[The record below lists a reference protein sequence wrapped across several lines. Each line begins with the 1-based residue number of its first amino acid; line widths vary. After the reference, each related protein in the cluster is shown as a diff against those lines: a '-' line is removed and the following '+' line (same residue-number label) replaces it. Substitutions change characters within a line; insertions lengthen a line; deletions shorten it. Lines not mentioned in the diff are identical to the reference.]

1 MIWKTNRLDY
11 YAEDCFSGMSK
22 TMPGLWKK
30 GYIQKNAGVIMRS
43 EPCLDRFAVIV
54 SGGAGNGPLF
64 PGYVGEGLADA
75 AAVGGPFSAP
85 NAYAIYEAGK
95 YLGKE
100 QGVLLLYNNFAGDYL
115 NNDMA
120 KELLETDGISVESV
134 ISNDDIASAL
144 GEARENRSGRVGIAL
159 LIKLAG
165 ACAAAG
171 IDLKETAAR
180 LRHAN
185 TRLGTLSLHLD
196 NAQTLISYGAGFSGE
211 PPIRTA
217 DHMDMGLAASEVLE
231 MLLEDLQPQQDE
243 SLFLLVNRLRLTS
256 FPDGYIFANML
267 FDTLSESYRV
277 EQMRVGTFSNIM
289 DIYGFDVSLLC
300 MDEETAAL
308 MGNCINADN
317 FII

>member
-11 YAEDCFSGMSK
+11 YAEDCFSGMIK

-30 GYIQKNAGVIMRS
+30 GYIQKNAGVIMRR
-43 EPCLDRFAVIV
+43 EPSLDRFAVII

-64 PGYVGEGLADA
+64 TGYVGEGLADA
-75 AAVGGPFSAP
+75 VAVGGPFSAP

-100 QGVLLLYNNFAGDYL
+100 KGVLLLYNNFAGDYL

-120 KELLETDGISVESV
+120 QELLETDGVSVESV
-134 ISNDDIASAL
+134 ISTDDIASAL

-165 ACAAAG
+165 ACASAG
-171 IDLKETAAR
+171 MELKETASR
-180 LRHAN
+180 LRYAN
-185 TRLGTLSLHLD
+185 TRLGTLSLHVD
-196 NAQTLISYGAGFSGE
+196 SMQTLISYGAGFSGE

-217 DHMDMGLAASEVLE
+217 DHMEMGLAAKELLE
-231 MLLEDLQPQQDE
+231 MLLEDLKPRQDE

-256 FPDGYIFANML
+256 FPDGYIMANTL

-277 EQMRVGTFSNIM
+277 DQMRVGSFSNIM

-308 MGNCINADN
+308 MGSCVKADN